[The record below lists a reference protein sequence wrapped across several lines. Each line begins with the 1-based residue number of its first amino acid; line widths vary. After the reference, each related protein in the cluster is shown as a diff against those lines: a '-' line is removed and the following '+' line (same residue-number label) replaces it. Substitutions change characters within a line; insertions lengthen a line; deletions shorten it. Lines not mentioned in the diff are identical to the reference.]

1 MNSLYGIIDTDSIY
15 EERIIGLNRTIIQL
29 KNENGK
35 KDTTILELR
44 EQIKS
49 LEFLVAN
56 LLPSR
61 IHMSPANIVNK
72 MQDINKNSIDKKRNC
87 ESGSESKFESESES
101 TQSNNKKRKLTD
113 KKKL

>member
-1 MNSLYGIIDTDSIY
+1 MNSLYGLIDNDSIY
-15 EERIIGLNRTIIQL
+15 EERIIELNRTIIQL

-49 LEFLVAN
+49 LEFLIAN

-61 IHMSPANIVNK
+61 IQMSPANIVNK
-72 MQDINKNSIDKKRNC
+72 IKDVNENSIDKKRNC
-87 ESGSESKFESESES
+87 EPESES
-101 TQSNNKKRKLTD
+101 TQSNNKKRKLT
-113 KKKL
+113 KKN

>member
-1 MNSLYGIIDTDSIY
+1 MNSLYGVIDNDSIY
-15 EERIIGLNRTIIQL
+15 EERIIELNRTIIQL

-49 LEFLVAN
+49 LEFLIAN

-72 MQDINKNSIDKKRNC
+72 IKDVNENSIDKKRNC
-87 ESGSESKFESESES
+87 ESES
-101 TQSNNKKRKLTD
+101 TQSNNKKKRKLTN
-113 KKKL
+113 KN

>member
-1 MNSLYGIIDTDSIY
+1 MNSLYGLIDTDSIY

-61 IHMSPANIVNK
+61 IQMSPANIVNK
-72 MQDINKNSIDKKRNC
+72 IQDINKNSMDKKRNC
-87 ESGSESKFESESES
+87 ESEFTKSDIKKRRL
-101 TQSNNKKRKLTD
+101 TDKKNYNKKRKLT
-113 KKKL
+113 K